1 MLKYKILIWLF
12 NIKLSLCNCHTE
24 IKQSGFKEGRGS
36 WSATKIGIL
45 PKEIN
50 ESSGLIQ
57 ASDSTYWTIND
68 GGGKNV
74 LYEVTKKGEAL
85 RTQVVENTTNV
96 DWEELTIDDKGTIFI
111 GDFGNNT
118 NDRRNMTI
126 YKVDADKGFSAER
139 LMLHYA
145 NQETFPA
152 HRNAQ
157 IFDCEAM
164 LAVGDSLYLFS
175 KNRGRNRAVQ
185 LYALKATEGSYV
197 LVPKDEIYLKAQ
209 VTGAAMSPDG
219 KTFVLLAYG
228 KLYFFESSLGKINF
242 DKPTYCVKMPLK
254 QAESVLFER
263 NNHIIITNE
272 QGEIWQLCKN

>member
-12 NIKLSLCNCHTE
+12 KIKLSLCNCHTE
-24 IKQSGFKEGRGS
+24 IKHSGFQQGRGT
-36 WSATKIGIL
+36 WSATKIGRL

-74 LYEVTKKGEAL
+74 LYEVTKKGAI
-85 RTQVVENTTNV
+85 RQSYPVASSSNV
-96 DWEELTIDDKGTIFI
+96 DWEELTTDHKGTVFI
-111 GDFGNNT
+111 GDFGNNN
-118 NDRRNMTI
+118 NDRRNLTI
-126 YKVDADKGFSAER
+126 YKVNPRKDTSAER
-139 LMLHYA
+139 ITFHYA

-152 HRNAQ
+152 QEKAR

-175 KNRGRNRAVQ
+175 KNRGGNEAVQ
-185 LYALKATEGSYV
+185 LYALKAVEGNYA
-197 LVPKDEIYLKAQ
+197 LIPQDEIRLKAQ
-209 VTGAAMSPDG
+209 VTGAALSPDA

-228 KLYFFESSLGKINF
+228 KLYFFDSSSGRINF

-254 QAESVLFER
+254 QAESILFESSSR
-263 NNHIIITNE
+263 IIITNE
-272 QGEIWQLCKN
+272 QGEIWQLSKN